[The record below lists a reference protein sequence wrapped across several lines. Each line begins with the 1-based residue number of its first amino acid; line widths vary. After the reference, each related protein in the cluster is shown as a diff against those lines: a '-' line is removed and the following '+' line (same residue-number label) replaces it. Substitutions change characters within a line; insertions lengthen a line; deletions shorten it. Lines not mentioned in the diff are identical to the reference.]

1 MTHMI
6 ELWGW
11 RVSYKMNAQQSGSLL
26 YCQFIQRNS
35 SRGDSFFYKISNGSL
50 SGWTLSCSSQPVCD
64 GVWLWY
70 EDYT

>member
-26 YCQFIQRNS
+26 YCQLIQCNS
-35 SRGDSFFYKISNGSL
+35 SRGDNQNNQQ
-50 SGWTLSCSSQPVCD
+50 WVSQ
-64 GVWLWY
+64 WL
-70 EDYT
+70 DPLLF